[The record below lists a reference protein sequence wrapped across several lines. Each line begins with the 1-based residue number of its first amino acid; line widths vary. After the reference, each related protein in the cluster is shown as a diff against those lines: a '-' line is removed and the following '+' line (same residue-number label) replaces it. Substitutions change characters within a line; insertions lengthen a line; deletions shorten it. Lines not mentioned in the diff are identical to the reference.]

1 MVQCIYISIIIQR
14 GNVMKKIL
22 IFLVICLITL
32 PIIISAA
39 PTDKVDTSLNPTTV
53 SLLKDQKPVLVD
65 VDKDGTFSTVK
76 VYFDGKAVTLNSRP
90 FTYKGRIYLPLR
102 EVGEILGANIGWN
115 TPCKVAIVET
125 STKRLEMPQGYR
137 KAVSFSKSN
146 PSKATTVS
154 VDPASLDVRT
164 ILYMGKTYLPI
175 RFTAESL
182 GINVKYDEAS
192 SSVYFTTQ

>member
-1 MVQCIYISIIIQR
+1 MVQSIYISIIYQGENI
-14 GNVMKKIL
+14 MKKIL
-22 IFLVICLITL
+22 IFLVVYLITL

-39 PTDKVDTSLNPTTV
+39 PTNKVDTSLNPTTLN
-53 SLLKDQKPVLVD
+53 LLKDQKPVLVD
-65 VDKDGTFSTVK
+65 VDKDGSFSTVK

-102 EVGEILGANIGWN
+102 DVGEILGTNIGWN
-115 TPCKVAIVET
+115 TPYKVAIVET

-137 KAVSFSKSN
+137 KAISFSKST

-154 VDPASLDVRT
+154 VDQTSLDVRT
-164 ILYMGKTYLPI
+164 ILYLGKTYLPI

-182 GINVKYDEAS
+182 GINVKYEEAS

>member
-1 MVQCIYISIIIQR
+1 MRKMLV
-14 GNVMKKIL
+14 
-22 IFLVICLITL
+22 FLVICLITL

-39 PTDKVDTSLNPTTV
+39 PTDKVDTSLNPTTTR
-53 SLLKDQKPVLVD
+53 LLKDQKPVLVD
-65 VDKDGTFSTVK
+65 VDKDATFSTIK
-76 VYFDGKAVTLNSRP
+76 VYFDGKAVTLTNRP

-115 TPCKVAIVET
+115 TSSKVAIVET
-125 STKRLEMPQGYR
+125 QTKRLEMPQGYR
-137 KAVSFSKSN
+137 KAVSFNKNN
-146 PSKATTVS
+146 PSKAVTVS

-164 ILYMGKTYLPI
+164 ILYLEKTYLPI

-182 GINVKYDEAS
+182 GINVKYEEAS